1 MKNFKRICAIM
12 ICSIYTTMS
21 AQYSKEN
28 KNVIGDFSI
37 MDARDNG
44 EDLTSEMI
52 KDNGKLVFYKTE
64 YDNQIML
71 SNFWEISQSQS
82 YGSIFCITKEETP
95 ESSENYKRIDYTFN
109 WNYANSYDDVKG
121 VAECKLRLLYKP
133 QGIYFRLDIL
143 PKNLE
148 PLIYRGELK
157 GELTEIDSFI
167 EK

>member
-1 MKNFKRICAIM
+1 MKNFKRICAIL

-28 KNVIGDFSI
+28 NNVIGEFII

-52 KDNGKLVFYKTE
+52 KDNGKLIFYKTE
-64 YDNQIML
+64 YNKQIML
-71 SNFWEISQSQS
+71 SNFWEKSQSQS
-82 YGSIFCITKEETP
+82 YGSIFCITKVETP
-95 ESSENYKRIDYTFN
+95 ASSENYKRTDYTFN
-109 WNYANSYDDVKG
+109 WNYTNSYDDVKG
-121 VAECKLRLLYKP
+121 VADCKLRLLYKP

-143 PKNLE
+143 PENLE
-148 PLIYRGELK
+148 PLLYRGEMK

>member
-1 MKNFKRICAIM
+1 MKNFKKIYAIM
-12 ICSIYTTMS
+12 IFIISMAMS

-28 KNVIGDFSI
+28 KNIIGDFSV

-52 KDNGKLVFYKTE
+52 KDNGKLIFYKTE

-71 SNFWEISQSQS
+71 SNFWEKSQSQS
-82 YGSIFCITKEETP
+82 YGSIFCITKEEIS

-121 VAECKLRLLYKP
+121 VAKCKLRLLYKP

-143 PKNLE
+143 PEDLE
-148 PLIYRGELK
+148 LLVYRGELK

>member
-1 MKNFKRICAIM
+1 MKNIKRFCAIVF
-12 ICSIYTTMS
+12 SVIYTSMS
-21 AQYSKEN
+21 AQYSKEDSN
-28 KNVIGDFSI
+28 TIAVFKL

-44 EDLTSEMI
+44 DDLTLEAL
-52 KDNGKLVFYKTE
+52 KDNSQLFLYKTKE
-64 YDNQIML
+64 DNQIML

-143 PKNLE
+143 PEDLE
-148 PLIYRGELK
+148 PLLYRGEFK